1 MNLLLESALSEEFDR
16 ALRKLGIS
24 DADLAEIK
32 RRGAEMETGSF
43 ELISREELWRRVD
56 EQRRL
61 TRLSKQNQDNSNEN

>member
-1 MNLLLESALSEEFDR
+1 MSNEFDL

-24 DADLAEIK
+24 DADIAEIK
-32 RRGAEMETGSF
+32 RRSAEIESGSV

-61 TRLSKQNQDNSNEN
+61 TRLSKQNQDNPNEN